1 MKRSVR
7 RVVLLG
13 VGLLGLALVG
23 CESDQQAVTEE
34 PARVVKLTQV
44 GEQSLLPGR
53 RFVGRVEAVS
63 TVDLS
68 FRVGGQLV
76 EVPSQQGGVI
86 PQGGVVARLDP
97 TDYELAER
105 RADAEYRLALREL
118 ERSRQLLDNNSISQS
133 AFDEIRTRYELA
145 EVQRDSA
152 RQELSYS
159 VIEAPFDA
167 RITRRLVE
175 NHSNVQPGTAIVR
188 VQDVTELRVAINVP
202 ETLVRHLTNPERFQ
216 VEAELLALPGERFA
230 LEYREHVT
238 EPDSVAQ
245 TYEVDFAIVDPAAS
259 SAMPGM
265 TVSVHVALADG
276 VDYGAMLIPSSALD
290 SDGEGSFRVWVYDAE
305 SRQVESRSV
314 EVGEIQGEAVPV
326 LSGLQRGEHIVA
338 AGAHLLHEGQ
348 RVRPLKASL

>member
-7 RVVLLG
+7 LMALLG
-13 VGLLGLALVG
+13 AGLLGLALAG
-23 CESDQQAVTEE
+23 CESDPQAAAEE
-34 PARVVKLTQV
+34 PARVVKLIRV
-44 GEQSLLPGR
+44 GEQSLLTGR
-53 RFVGRVEAVS
+53 RFVGRVEALS

-68 FRVGGQLV
+68 FRVGGQLI
-76 EVPSQQGGVI
+76 EVPSQQGEVI
-86 PQGGVVARLDP
+86 PRGEVVARLDP

-105 RADAEYRLALREL
+105 RADAEYRLARREL
-118 ERSRQLLDNNSISQS
+118 ERGRQLLDKNSISQS

-202 ETLVRHLTNPERFQ
+202 ETLVQHLADPERFQ

-245 TYEVDFAIVDPAAS
+245 TYEVDFAIVDPAAAG
-259 SAMPGM
+259 AMPGM
-265 TVSVHVALADG
+265 TAAVHVALAEG
-276 VDYGAMLIPSSALD
+276 VEFGALMIPAAALD
-290 SDGEGSFRVWVYDAE
+290 SDSEGNFRVWVYDAE
-305 SRQVESRSV
+305 NHQVEPRSV
-314 EVGEIQGEAVPV
+314 QVGEVQEQVVPV
-326 LSGLQRGEHIVA
+326 LSGLQRGEQIVA